1 MSALEFNRRGIRNVE
16 CWCSEKEEV
25 SLSIEYI
32 IASLLKS
39 FKLKF
44 IINEIYK
51 CITLKNCEYEAN
63 GVSEFI
69 DSLVL
74 YL

>member
-16 CWCSEKEEV
+16 CWCSEKQEV

-32 IASLLKS
+32 IASLSKS
-39 FKLKF
+39 KLKF
-44 IINEIYK
+44 IINEIYE

-63 GVSEFI
+63 HVSELI

>member
-16 CWCSEKEEV
+16 FWCAEKETV

-32 IASLLKS
+32 KARL
-39 FKLKF
+39 FKLKW
-44 IINEIYK
+44 IMNEIYR
-51 CITLKNCEYEAN
+51 CITLKNCEYDVDL
-63 GVSEFI
+63 VSEFI
-69 DSLVL
+69 DGLML

>member
-16 CWCSEKEEV
+16 CWCAEKETV

-32 IASLLKS
+32 IARLFKS
-39 FKLKF
+39 KLKR
-44 IINEIYK
+44 IMNEIYR
-51 CITLKNCEYEAN
+51 CITLKNCEYDVDL
-63 GVSEFI
+63 VSEFI
-69 DSLVL
+69 DGLML